1 MALHQSID
9 HLAVNLRT
17 CVPTFPGAQRLV
29 GDDKGDSRP
38 VTAAHL
44 RGAVS
49 A

>member
-17 CVPTFPGAQRLV
+17 CLPTFPGAQRLV
-29 GDDKGDSRP
+29 GDDRGTRAP
-38 VTAAHL
+38 ATAAHL